1 MAHYEVHI
9 PAGPGGFNTTLKV
22 QADNWMAALKAG
34 LQKLGEQGAASQNV
48 MVDIQDDNSIHVT
61 DSNSGRVFRI
71 RELTAEEAARATVK
85 RTSIITQ
92 KPADADKTLVP
103 GSVTTPVA
111 DKDKTL
117 VGAPF
122 DPSKTAPMQP
132 APAEPPPAEAKTAEL
147 PKAEEKSDSKK
158 KKKDKKAAAA
168 AAQETAPVR
177 PPVKSS
183 PRVDVG
189 QVEELEQPLKPVA
202 GTIGRP
208 KTTPEQAAA
217 LRQSVDD
224 MLSDVFLQV
233 AEIQSKATIEEAME
247 FVLDLAMSKV
257 PCEAGSVL
265 RSDGATADLTFVAAR
280 GPKAAA
286 ILKEKLKLP
295 AGVGFAG
302 FCAAEGVSVAVSD
315 AVKDKRY
322 YPDIGEKVDFTTK
335 SILCAPMMTHGRS
348 FGCMQL
354 INRKGADNFLPHEV
368 GVLAY
373 LSHQAALYL
382 NSHL

>member
-1 MAHYEVHI
+1 MAHFEVHI

-61 DSNSGRVFRI
+61 DSTTNRVFRI
-71 RELTAEEAARATVK
+71 RELTDEEVSRAAVK
-85 RTSIITQ
+85 RPSRIITN
-92 KPADADKTLVP
+92 PTLTDADKTLVP
-103 GSVTTPVA
+103 GAVPA
-111 DKDKTL
+111 FDKDKTL
-117 VGAPF
+117 VGAPVS
-122 DPSKTAPMQP
+122 DVKTEPIP
-132 APAEPPPAEAKTAEL
+132 VAPAAAK
-147 PKAEEKSDSKK
+147 PAEEKPEKSD
-158 KKKDKKAAAA
+158 KKDKKKGKKNKDE
-168 AAQETAPVR
+168 QQTDVPVR
-177 PPVKSS
+177 PQVKSS

-189 QVEELEQPLKPVA
+189 TVEELEQPIKPIS
-202 GTIGRP
+202 GNIGRP

-217 LRQSVDD
+217 LKQSIDD
-224 MLSDVFLQV
+224 MLADIFLQV
-233 AEIQSKATIEEAME
+233 TEIQSKTTIEDAME
-247 FVLDLAMSKV
+247 FVLDLAMAKV

-280 GPKAAA
+280 GPKASA
-286 ILKEKLKLP
+286 IMKAGLRLP

-315 AVKDKRY
+315 AAKDRRF

-354 INRKGADNFLPHEV
+354 INRKGAENFLPHEV

-382 NSHL
+382 NTHV